1 MINFLKS
8 IYLSTR
14 FFIALGATILMFVSS
29 FAWVYLFPIAQ
40 FMLLGI
46 AVLLIVDCIIL
57 YIAPSTVSA
66 SRRVNHQLSLGDEN
80 PVHLSIMSR
89 MRIPVWITVYDEV
102 PFQLQWRN
110 FKFHMQLSP
119 GEKQVYS
126 YNIRPTERG
135 KYHFGNVNVFCK
147 SFLSIIERRIIV
159 NQPFEAACYPS
170 ILQMRKYEL
179 KITNKVTLSEGIK
192 KIRRLGHNN
201 EFEQIKIYVKGDDYR
216 SINWKATSRKHELM
230 VNQYQ
235 DEKSQQVYCII
246 DKSRVMKMAF
256 NNLTLLDH
264 SINSALVISNTALI
278 KYDRAGIL
286 TFSDKLGTHLQAE
299 RTTSQL
305 KKILELLY
313 RQKTLFLEANYELLH
328 YGIQKNIKGRSLLF
342 LFTNFE
348 SQYSLQRALPIL
360 RKINQRHL
368 LVVIF
373 FNNTAFNEII
383 QSSPKN
389 MKEIYL
395 KTITQKFNEEKKQ
408 MVIELRQFGIQTLLT
423 SPENLSIDTINKYI
437 ELKSR
442 GMI

>member
-1 MINFLKS
+1 M
-8 IYLSTR
+8 
-14 FFIALGATILMFVSS
+14 LGCFV
-29 FAWVYLFPIAQ
+29 
-40 FMLLGI
+40 
-46 AVLLIVDCIIL
+46 VLITDCIIL
-57 YIAPSTVSA
+57 YLPNTTLVA
-66 SRRVNHQLSLGDEN
+66 SRRVNRQLSLGDEN
-80 PVHLSIMSR
+80 PVFLTVLSR
-89 MRIPVWITVYDEV
+89 MRIPVSIVIYDEV
-102 PFQLQWRN
+102 PDQLQWRN
-110 FKFHMQLSP
+110 FNMKTQLSNS
-119 GEKQVYS
+119 EKSTLEYT
-126 YNIRPTERG
+126 IRPTERG
-135 KYHFGNVNVFCK
+135 KFIFNNINLYCR
-147 SFLSIIERRIIV
+147 SFLGFAERRITV
-159 NQPFEAACYPS
+159 DAKTETACYPS
-170 ILQMRKYEL
+170 VLQMRKYEL

-201 EFEQIKIYVKGDDYR
+201 EFEQIKPYVKGDDYR

-235 DEKSQQVYCII
+235 DEKSQQVYCVI
-246 DKSRVMKMAF
+246 DKSRVMRMAF

-264 SINSALVISNTALI
+264 SINSALVISNTALL

-286 TFSDKLGTHLQAE
+286 TFSDKIGSHIAAE
-299 RTTSQL
+299 RGPGQL

-313 RQKTLFLEANYELLH
+313 RQKTKFLEANYELLQ

-342 LFTNFE
+342 LYTNFE
-348 SQYSLQRALPIL
+348 SQYSLQRAMPML

-373 FNNTAFNEII
+373 FHNTEFNTIM

-395 KTITQKFNEEKKQ
+395 KTITQKFSEEKKQ
-408 MVIELRQFGIQTLLT
+408 MVYELRQYGIQTILT
-423 SPENLSIDTINKYI
+423 TPENLSIDTINKYL